1 MGELGTPP
9 GVPCAQAPV
18 PDASLEAA
26 VLRVSARGGGG
37 WCGSQGR
44 WGTSRLRL
52 RGAPLPRPQPHRAR
66 CGWGP
71 VLTLG
76 AGRREAGAQE
86 LPAGFSLLGELEDEE
101 DEEDEKLTPVR
112 PGGLVAVFCP
122 VRLFR
127 HTGQLSCCCSQGTMQ
142 PSWKR

>member
-1 MGELGTPP
+1 MPRPLCQMPAWRRRSSESLPAAEGGAVWEPRQVGHL
-9 GVPCAQAPV
+9 QAPA
-18 PDASLEAA
+18 P
-26 VLRVSARGGGG
+26 
-37 WCGSQGR
+37 WC
-44 WGTSRLRL
+44 
-52 RGAPLPRPQPHRAR
+52 PPRPPPPRAR

-101 DEEDEKLTPVR
+101 DEDDEKLTPVR